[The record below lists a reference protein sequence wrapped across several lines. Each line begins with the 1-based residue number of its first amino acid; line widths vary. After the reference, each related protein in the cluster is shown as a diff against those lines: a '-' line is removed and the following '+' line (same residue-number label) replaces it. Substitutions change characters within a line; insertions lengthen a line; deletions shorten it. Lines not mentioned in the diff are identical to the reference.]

1 MEVKAKARFIRISPR
16 KARKVVDVVRG
27 KDVANAI
34 SILKFL
40 NQRGAKVVEKLIKS
54 VKSNAENNNALA
66 ADKLYIKKIYVD
78 AGPSMKRFLPR
89 AHGRATTILKRTSH
103 ITVVVEE
110 KEEKGGIKNGTKGSS

>member
-40 NQRGAKVVEKLIKS
+40 NQRGARVVEKLIKS
-54 VKSNAENNNALA
+54 VKSNAENNNALIT
-66 ADKLYIKKIYVD
+66 DKLYIKKIYVD

>member
-27 KDVANAI
+27 ENVNKAL
-34 SILKFL
+34 STLKFL
-40 NQRGAKVVEKLIKS
+40 NQRGAKVVEKLVKS
-54 VKSNAENNNALA
+54 AKSNAENNNALA

-110 KEEKGGIKNGTKGSS
+110 KEEKGGIKHGTKGSS